1 MVNVP
6 PEFLNQLR
14 ERVPLADLVSRHVKL
29 TRKGREFVGLSPFRK
44 ERTPSFTVV
53 PDKGFFHCFSSGEH
67 GDAIGFLMRIEGL
80 SFMEAVEKLAAEA
93 GLPMPRGSPEEAEAA
108 RRRTGL
114 LEALEAATGHYERQ
128 LGLPAGREASEY
140 LHRRGL
146 DPGTVRRFRLG
157 YAPRNGDLQGA
168 LAREGFAAGLLEEA
182 GLVRRRDGEERP
194 RDYMWDRVVFP
205 ITDARG
211 RPIAFGGR
219 TMGEAR
225 PKYLNTPESPV
236 FRKGSVLY
244 GLAQAR
250 DACHKARGMVVVEGY
265 MDAIAL
271 SQAGLEH
278 TVASLGT
285 AFGEGQLRSLW
296 QYADEPVLC
305 FDGDEA
311 GRRAARRAAERAL
324 PLLAPGKSL
333 RFATLPG
340 EHDPDTLVRSGGG
353 QAMRALLD
361 NAVPLVDL
369 LWTSE
374 MEAVRPDSPD
384 RRAGFGRNLLAL
396 TATITDAMVRSY
408 YEAEVAARLQER
420 FGVRL
425 PASPARSFR
434 GPPRRGTA
442 REPPRAG
449 GGRERAEAR
458 LGALR
463 ELPRRAIL
471 ACIVN
476 HPALALDFEQEIADL
491 ELGQGSLD
499 RLRQEILGLAA
510 GGEDID
516 RGGWQTHF
524 ERTGL
529 ADTVKSVLGGQVR
542 DLWPFAHPS
551 AAEADARE
559 GLKHLF
565 WDMQR
570 ERVESDIR
578 AAAGTAT
585 REVLERMPDLVLDAR
600 GVRPGFGDGN

>member
-1 MVNVP
+1 MANVP

-14 ERVPLADLVSRHVKL
+14 ERVALADLVSRHVKL
-29 TRKGREFVGLSPFRK
+29 TRRGREYVGLSPFRK

-80 SFMEAVEKLAAEA
+80 SFMEAVEKLAAEV
-93 GLPMPRGSPEEAEAA
+93 GLPMPRESPEAAEAA

-114 LEALEAATGHYERQ
+114 LEVLEAAAAYYERQ
-128 LGLPAGREASEY
+128 LGLPVGREASEY
-140 LHRRGL
+140 LRRRGL

-157 YAPRNGDLQGA
+157 YAPRDGGLQGA
-168 LAREGFAAGLLEEA
+168 LAREGFAAGLIEEA
-182 GLVRRRDGEERP
+182 GLVRRGEGEARP
-194 RDYMWDRVVFP
+194 RDYMRDRVVFP

-219 TMGEAR
+219 TMGAAQ
-225 PKYLNTPESPV
+225 PKYLNTPESPM

-244 GLAQAR
+244 GLSQAR
-250 DACHKARGMVVVEGY
+250 DACHRARGMVVVEGY

-271 SQAGLEH
+271 SQAGLGH
-278 TVASLGT
+278 TVAALGT

-324 PLLAPGKSL
+324 PLLTPGKSL
-333 RFATLPG
+333 RFAALAG
-340 EHDPDTLVRSGGG
+340 GHDPDTLVRSGGG
-353 QAMRALLD
+353 QAMRTLLE
-361 NAVPLVDL
+361 NAVPLADL

-374 MEAVRPDSPD
+374 MEAVRPDNPD
-384 RRAGFGRNLLAL
+384 RRAAFGRNLLAL
-396 TATITDAMVRSY
+396 TATIADTMVRSY

-425 PASPARSFR
+425 PAPSARSFR
-434 GPPRRGTA
+434 GPPRTGTA
-442 REPPRAG
+442 RQPPRAG

-471 ACIVN
+471 ACVVN
-476 HPALALDFEQEIADL
+476 HPALALEFGQEIADL

-499 RLRQEILGLAA
+499 KLRHEILGLAA

-516 RGGWQTHF
+516 RGEWQTHF
-524 ERTGL
+524 ERKGL
-529 ADTVKSVLGGQVR
+529 AGAVKGALGGQVR
-542 DLWPFAHPS
+542 ELWPFARP
-551 AAEADARE
+551 AATEADARE

-565 WDMQR
+565 SDMQR
-570 ERVESDIR
+570 EQVESDVR

-585 REVLERMPDLVLDAR
+585 RDVLERMPDLVLDAR
-600 GVRPGFGDGN
+600 GIRPGFGDGN